1 LSSSQREKKKTL
13 FFATK
18 KKNSSKGSVKNADK
32 NSDTRALPAFDPT
45 QPTRSVRWRV
55 SRAVAP
61 EHARVA
67 ARPYAR
73 HARVV
78 VAHAQARRD
87 ARVEAEKARR
97 DETLGDGRE
106 AGSERT

>member
-1 LSSSQREKKKTL
+1 MIITAGKEKNACHEKKN
-13 FFATK
+13 FP
-18 KKNSSKGSVKNADK
+18 KGSVKNADK